1 MAQINRIRLQQE
13 INRQLKN
20 MPKNA
25 FIDQLNGKFDQAK
38 KETLQEFD
46 DHPVTQEMAA
56 GPSADSQ
63 FLTTKTGG
71 NLFSL
76 LGFYAN
82 EHPEKDLRRS
92 LEKGIHKGIITKT
105 VKSDGTIVYT
115 MVVKTPS
122 VESLGK
128 GAPILEWV
136 NTSWIE
142 AVENGVPGFTNYVF
156 KLLNHFKNS
165 RSGTAVQSK
174 RPLRQGRCPRIPYMS
189 KILENLR
196 NRLK

>member
-1 MAQINRIRLQQE
+1 MAQVNRTRLQQE
-13 INRQLKN
+13 INRQLQK
-20 MPKNA
+20 MPKNV
-25 FIDQLNGKFDQAK
+25 FIDKLNDKFENAK
-38 KETLQEFD
+38 TSALQEFD

-56 GPSADSQ
+56 GPLADSQ
-63 FLTTKTGG
+63 FVQTKTGG

-76 LGFYAN
+76 LGFYAH

-92 LEKGIHKGIITKT
+92 LDRGIRKGIIR
-105 VKSDGTIVYT
+105 KSVRADGTIIYE
-115 MVVKTPS
+115 MVVTTPS
-122 VESLGK
+122 MDSLGK

-142 AVENGVPGFTNYVF
+142 AVENGIPGFTNYVF
-156 KLLNHFKNS
+156 KLLHKFKNS

-196 NRLK
+196 RKLQ